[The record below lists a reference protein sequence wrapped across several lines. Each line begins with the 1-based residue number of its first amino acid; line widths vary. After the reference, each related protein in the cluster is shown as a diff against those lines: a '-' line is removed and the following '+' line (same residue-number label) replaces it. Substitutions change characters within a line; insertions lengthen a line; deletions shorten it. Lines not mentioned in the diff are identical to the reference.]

1 MGFDLKDLK
10 KEYEKIA
17 KKYSL
22 PKFSE
27 MNKRFEIE
35 KLAGRETEML
45 VREIRR
51 IMMEKAS
58 NYFKFSEVFINPG
71 TAPMFFLAAI
81 KKMDG
86 IDKKPLEELYIELGK
101 LEVEAI
107 SLENI
112 YDEKKE
118 ADFIKKTYKKW
129 EDISKRFGSLMERVM
144 KSAEKQSE
152 KKERSYF
159 S

>member
-1 MGFDLKDLK
+1 MTYDLK
-10 KEYEKIA
+10 KLKLDYEKTA
-17 KKYSL
+17 KKYSF

-51 IMMEKAS
+51 IMMEKTA
-58 NYFKFSEVFINPG
+58 NYFKFTEIFINPG
-71 TAPMFFLAAI
+71 SAPMFFLTAI
-81 KKMDG
+81 KKMNG
-86 IDKKPLEELYIELGK
+86 IERKPLEELYVDLGK

-107 SLENI
+107 SLESA

-118 ADFIKKTYKKW
+118 AAFIKKVYKKW
-129 EDISKRFGSLMERVM
+129 ELISKKFSELMERVM
-144 KSAEKQSE
+144 KSAEQQSE
-152 KKERSYF
+152 KKERFYF
-159 S
+159 G